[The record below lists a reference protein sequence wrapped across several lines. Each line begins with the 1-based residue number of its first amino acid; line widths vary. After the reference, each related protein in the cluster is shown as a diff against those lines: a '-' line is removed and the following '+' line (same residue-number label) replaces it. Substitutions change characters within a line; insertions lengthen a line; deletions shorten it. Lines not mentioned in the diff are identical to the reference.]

1 MHDINENYQ
10 IRKHLSIQIYT
21 KWKWSLYGFH
31 WLFSVK
37 LSFSQDTETAARRS
51 PAQITMAAGIDRFPE
66 WLLPE
71 ACIWGLL
78 IYSINLLLLYALFLI
93 YTVWLEKK
101 RAIVMIMSFGYN

>member
-1 MHDINENYQ
+1 
-10 IRKHLSIQIYT
+10 
-21 KWKWSLYGFH
+21 
-31 WLFSVK
+31 
-37 LSFSQDTETAARRS
+37 
-51 PAQITMAAGIDRFPE
+51 MAAGIDRFPE

-78 IYSINLLLLYALFLI
+78 IYSINLSLLYALFLI